1 MLIVSRALKFAAL
14 YPDHLN
20 LNGDHA
26 NLLVLQKR
34 LEWRGV
40 NSEIVSVERPTNLN
54 EFDFVLLGHGSDAA
68 WAEVL
73 KIDSK
78 MLNNI
83 VDLVRSGSNVLAIA
97 SGYQKLHELLNQKA
111 AVQIERVSEFKSF
124 EGVVGYVNTEFD
136 LPEMSRVENSVLTL
150 FHGPV
155 LAKNPQLADEI
166 IANANWADVSL
177 TSDKFDEV
185 EKLAEASRQI
195 AFDD

>member
-1 MLIVSRALKFAAL
+1 MSRVLKFAAL
-14 YPDHLN
+14 YPDHLD

-40 NSEIVSVERPTNLN
+40 NSEIVSVDRPTNLS

-73 KIDSK
+73 RIDSK
-78 MLNNI
+78 LLNNI
-83 VDLVRSGSNVLAIA
+83 VELVSSGCNVLAVA
-97 SGYQKLHELLNQKA
+97 SGYQKLHELMNKEA
-111 AVQIERVSEFKSF
+111 ALLIERVSEFKSF
-124 EGVVGYVNTEFD
+124 DGVVGYVNTEFD
-136 LPEMSRVENSVLTL
+136 LPEISRTKNSVFAL

-177 TSDKFDEV
+177 TSDKFAEV
-185 EKLAEASRQI
+185 EKLAQASRQI

>member
-1 MLIVSRALKFAAL
+1 MLIVARALKFAAL

-40 NSEIVSVERPTNLN
+40 NSEIVSVQRPTNLT
-54 EFDFVLLGHGSDAA
+54 EFDLVLLGHGSDSA

-78 MLNNI
+78 LLNNI
-83 VDLVRSGSNVLAIA
+83 VELVSSGCNVLSVA
-97 SGYQKLHELLNQKA
+97 SGYQRLYELMNQKA
-111 AVQIERVSEFKSF
+111 ALQIERVSEFKSF

-136 LPEMSRVENSVLTL
+136 LPEISRVVNSVFTL

-185 EKLAEASRQI
+185 EKLAQASRQI
-195 AFDD
+195 AFEG